1 MVRRLSQIFK
11 KGAGSLPGVAPIVT
25 DGVALGD
32 TSKEGVEAD
41 EPPLTPKHKASAS
54 FLVKSSNAGGGQKK
68 ASFLQRRDSANR
80 LTQQHAGEVDSLIGG
95 SGTVT
100 HGRVRDFRDQKG
112 MGGRKSMLS
121 SIQAGRSLSGRSRS
135 KKGDGGEDGNEENG
149 GDGKGDGGGGGSPR
163 QRALSVG
170 KTSLTAP
177 RFVIVDVLNREAV
190 LCVWMGEEVGFD
202 CSPSFVDLI

>member
-11 KGAGSLPGVAPIVT
+11 KGAGPLPGVAPIVT

-32 TSKEGVEAD
+32 TSKEGGEAD

-80 LTQQHAGEVDSLIGG
+80 LTQQHAGKVDSLIGG

-100 HGRVRDFRDQKG
+100 HGRVRDFRNQKG

-121 SIQAGRSLSGRSRS
+121 SIQAGRSRS
-135 KKGDGGEDGNEENG
+135 KKGDGGQSADGGEDGNEENG
-149 GDGKGDGGGGGSPR
+149 GDEKGGMEGGGVR
-163 QRALSVG
+163 VNER
-170 KTSLTAP
+170 
-177 RFVIVDVLNREAV
+177 
-190 LCVWMGEEVGFD
+190 
-202 CSPSFVDLI
+202 